1 MDDLTAQEQL
11 VYDLLPR
18 GIENSRTYK
27 QLNLNI
33 DKRAFFQIINQLRLK
48 GKVIGAVRGKDGGY
62 YVATSEVERN
72 MALRQFEAQML
83 NEMKII
89 SAIRKADLEEV
100 Q

>member
-1 MDDLTAQEQL
+1 MDELTNQEQL

-27 QLNLNI
+27 QLNLNV
-33 DKRAFFQIINQLRLK
+33 DNRAFFQVINSLRLK
-48 GKVIGAVRGKDGGY
+48 GKVIGAIRGRTGGY
-62 YVATSEVERN
+62 YVATTETERN
-72 MALRQFEAQML
+72 MALNQFEAQMI

-100 Q
+100 

>member
-1 MDDLTAQEQL
+1 MNELTNQEQL

-27 QLNLNI
+27 QLNLSI
-33 DKRAFFQIINQLRLK
+33 DKRSFFQIINQLRLK
-48 GKVIGAVRGKDGGY
+48 GKVIGAIRGKTGGY
-62 YVATSEVERN
+62 YVATTEIERN
-72 MALRQFEAQML
+72 MALNQFEAQMI

-100 Q
+100 

>member
-1 MDDLTAQEQL
+1 MDELTNQEQQ

-33 DKRAFFQIINQLRLK
+33 DKRAFFQVINSLRLK

-100 Q
+100 

>member
-1 MDDLTAQEQL
+1 MNELTNQEQQ

-48 GKVIGAVRGKDGGY
+48 GKAIGAIRGKDGGY

-100 Q
+100 

>member
-1 MDDLTAQEQL
+1 MNELTNQEQL

-18 GIENSRTYK
+18 GFENSRTYK

-33 DKRAFFQIINQLRLK
+33 DKRAFFQVVNSLRLK
-48 GKVIGAVRGKDGGY
+48 GKVIGAIRGKTGGY
-62 YVATSEVERN
+62 YVATTETERN

-100 Q
+100 

>member
-1 MDDLTAQEQL
+1 MNDLTAQEQL

-100 Q
+100 

>member
-1 MDDLTAQEQL
+1 MDELTNQEQL

-18 GIENSRTYK
+18 GIESSRTYK

-48 GKVIGAVRGKDGGY
+48 GKVIGAIRGKTGGY
-62 YVATSEVERN
+62 YVATTETERN
-72 MALRQFEAQML
+72 MALNQFEAQMI

-100 Q
+100 

>member
-1 MDDLTAQEQL
+1 MDELTKQEQL
-11 VYDLLPR
+11 VYELLPR

-27 QLNLNI
+27 QLNLNV
-33 DKRAFFQIINQLRLK
+33 DKRAFFQVINSLRLK
-48 GKVIGAVRGKDGGY
+48 GKVVGAIRGKAGGY
-62 YVATSEVERN
+62 YVATNEVERN

-100 Q
+100 

>member
-1 MDDLTAQEQL
+1 MNELTSQEQL

-18 GIENSRTYK
+18 GIESSRTYK

-33 DKRAFFQIINQLRLK
+33 DKRAFFQVVNSLRLK
-48 GKVIGAVRGKDGGY
+48 GKVIGAIRGKTGGY
-62 YVATSEVERN
+62 YVATTEKERN
-72 MALRQFEAQML
+72 MALRQFEAQMI

-100 Q
+100 

>member
-27 QLNLNI
+27 QLNLNV
-33 DKRAFFQIINQLRLK
+33 DNRAFFQVINSLRLK
-48 GKVIGAVRGKDGGY
+48 GKVIGAIRGKTGGY

-100 Q
+100 

>member
-1 MDDLTAQEQL
+1 MNDLTAQEQH

-33 DKRAFFQIINQLRLK
+33 DKRAFFQIINSLRLK
-48 GKVIGAVRGKDGGY
+48 GKVVGAIRGKGGGY
-62 YVATSEVERN
+62 YVATTETERH
-72 MALRQFEAQML
+72 MALNQFEAQMI

-89 SAIRKADLEEV
+89 SAIKKADLEEV
-100 Q
+100 

>member
-1 MDDLTAQEQL
+1 MNDLTNQEQL

-48 GKVIGAVRGKDGGY
+48 GKAIGAIRGKDGGY

-89 SAIRKADLEEV
+89 SAIRKADLEEL
-100 Q
+100 

>member
-1 MDDLTAQEQL
+1 MNDLTAQEQL

-33 DKRAFFQIINQLRLK
+33 DKRAFFQVINSLRLK
-48 GKVIGAVRGKDGGY
+48 GKVIGAIRGKTGGY
-62 YVATSEVERN
+62 YVATTEVERN
-72 MALRQFEAQML
+72 MALRQFEAQMM

-89 SAIRKADLEEV
+89 AAIRKADLEEV
-100 Q
+100 

>member
-1 MDDLTAQEQL
+1 MNELTNQEQL

-18 GIENSRTYK
+18 GFENSRTYK

-33 DKRAFFQIINQLRLK
+33 DKRAFFQVVNSLRLK
-48 GKVIGAVRGKDGGY
+48 GKVIGAIRGKAGGY
-62 YVATSEVERN
+62 YVATTEIERN

-89 SAIRKADLEEV
+89 SAIKKADLEEV
-100 Q
+100 

>member
-1 MDDLTAQEQL
+1 MDELTNQEQL

-18 GIENSRTYK
+18 GIESSRTYK

-48 GKVIGAVRGKDGGY
+48 GKAIGAIRGKDGGY

-100 Q
+100 

>member
-1 MDDLTAQEQL
+1 MNELTNQEQL

-18 GIENSRTYK
+18 GVESSRTYK

-48 GKVIGAVRGKDGGY
+48 GKAIGAIRGKDGGY

-100 Q
+100 

>member
-1 MDDLTAQEQL
+1 MDELTNQEQL

-27 QLNLNI
+27 QLNLNV

-48 GKVIGAVRGKDGGY
+48 GKVIGAIRGKTGGY

-72 MALRQFEAQML
+72 MALNQFEAQMI

-100 Q
+100 

>member
-1 MDDLTAQEQL
+1 MNDLTAQEQF

-18 GIENSRTYK
+18 GIENSRTFK

-33 DKRAFFQIINQLRLK
+33 DRRAFSQVINQLRLK
-48 GKVIGAVRGKDGGY
+48 GKVIGAIRGKVGGY
-62 YVATSEVERN
+62 YVATTETERN

-89 SAIRKADLEEV
+89 SAIRKADLEEL
-100 Q
+100 

>member
-27 QLNLNI
+27 QFNLNI
-33 DKRAFFQIINQLRLK
+33 DKRAFFQVINSLRLK
-48 GKVIGAVRGKDGGY
+48 GKVIGAIRGKSGGY
-62 YVATSEVERN
+62 YVATTEVERN
-72 MALRQFEAQML
+72 MALRQFEAQMM

-89 SAIRKADLEEV
+89 AAIRKADLEEA
-100 Q
+100 

>member
-1 MDDLTAQEQL
+1 MNDLTNQEQL

-72 MALRQFEAQML
+72 MALRQFEAQMI

-89 SAIRKADLEEV
+89 AAIRKADLEEV
-100 Q
+100 

>member
-1 MDDLTAQEQL
+1 MNELTNQERL

-48 GKVIGAVRGKDGGY
+48 GKAIGAIRGKDGGY
-62 YVATSEVERN
+62 YVATSEV
-72 MALRQFEAQML
+72 
-83 NEMKII
+83 
-89 SAIRKADLEEV
+89 
-100 Q
+100 

>member
-1 MDDLTAQEQL
+1 MNELTNQEQL

-18 GIENSRTYK
+18 GIESSRTYK

-33 DKRAFFQIINQLRLK
+33 DKRAFFQVVNSLRLK
-48 GKVIGAVRGKDGGY
+48 GKVIGAIRGKTGGY
-62 YVATSEVERN
+62 YVATTETERN

-89 SAIRKADLEEV
+89 SAIKKADLEEL
-100 Q
+100 

>member
-1 MDDLTAQEQL
+1 MNELTNQEQL

-18 GIENSRTYK
+18 GIESSRTYK

-33 DKRAFFQIINQLRLK
+33 DKRAFFQVINSLRLK

-100 Q
+100 

>member
-1 MDDLTAQEQL
+1 MDELTNQEQL

-27 QLNLNI
+27 QLNLSI
-33 DKRAFFQIINQLRLK
+33 DKRVFFQVINSLRLK
-48 GKVIGAVRGKDGGY
+48 GKVIGAIRGKSGGY
-62 YVATSEVERN
+62 YVATTETERN

-100 Q
+100 

>member
-1 MDDLTAQEQL
+1 MNELTNQEQL

-18 GIENSRTYK
+18 GIESSRTYK

-48 GKVIGAVRGKDGGY
+48 GKVIGAIRGKTGGY
-62 YVATSEVERN
+62 YVATTETERN
-72 MALRQFEAQML
+72 MALNQFEAQMI

-100 Q
+100 

>member
-1 MDDLTAQEQL
+1 MDDLTNQEQL

-100 Q
+100 

>member
-1 MDDLTAQEQL
+1 MNELTNQEQL

-33 DKRAFFQIINQLRLK
+33 DKRAFFQVVNSLRLK
-48 GKVIGAVRGKDGGY
+48 GKVIGAIRGKSGGY
-62 YVATSEVERN
+62 YVATNETERN

-89 SAIRKADLEEV
+89 SAIKKADLEEV
-100 Q
+100 